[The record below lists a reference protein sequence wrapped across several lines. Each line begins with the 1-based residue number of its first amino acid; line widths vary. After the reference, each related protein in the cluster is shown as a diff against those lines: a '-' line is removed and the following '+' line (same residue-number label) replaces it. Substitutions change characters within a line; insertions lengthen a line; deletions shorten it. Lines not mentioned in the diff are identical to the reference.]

1 MSDLQKSYSFQSDK
15 QFPILHSQ
23 VQRYIAE
30 IRHTP
35 IIADADVAVLYGVE
49 TKRVN
54 EAVRNNP
61 DKFPEDYMF
70 VLTTDE
76 LQDLRSK
83 ISSTNVSTKSR
94 RTYQY
99 IHLWTTSRKTS
110 SIGTIRKVFE
120 VHEALQEANES
131 INKLGL
137 VPVSF
142 ITQ

>member
-1 MSDLQKSYSFQSDK
+1 MIPFEDVEKK
-15 QFPILHSQ
+15 I
-23 VQRYIAE
+23 VV
-30 IRHTP
+30 IRGQHV
-35 IIADADVAVLYGVE
+35 IIDADVASLYGVE
-49 TKRVN
+49 TKRIN
-54 EAVRNNP
+54 EAVRNNQA
-61 DKFPEDYMF
+61 KFPPSYMF
-70 VLTTDE
+70 VLDKGE

-110 SIGTIRKVFE
+110 SIGTIRKVLE
-120 VHEALQEANES
+120 VHEALQKANES